1 MATLED
7 GVYTIFKTLG
17 DLATLRSV
25 RPGEDVVL
33 LPPANDGGLRQRV
46 MSISLSHSQIRSYD
60 ILLLPTVGGQKNTK
74 GNLYHNQ
81 PGEFSVIRR
90 GT

>member
-74 GNLYHNQ
+74 RNLYHNQ
-81 PGEFSVIRR
+81 PGKFSVIRR